1 MSKSLTQRQFLQLV
15 AQTSEEPLM
24 VEVASAEGCY
34 VYDQQGKKYF
44 DLIAGIGVS
53 SVGHRHPAVIDA
65 IKSQVDKNLHVMVFG
80 EFVQTPQV
88 KLAEALS
95 KTLPDPLE
103 VTYFVNSGSEA
114 AEGALKL
121 AKRYTGR
128 FNIISCID
136 GYHGSSH
143 GALSASGNE
152 NLKQNFRPLLPGFQH
167 IAFGNVSSLDLIDF
181 NTAAVIIETVQGEAG
196 VRMADKAYFK
206 KLRKKCNETG
216 ALLILDEI
224 QCGFGRTGK
233 LWAFE
238 HYDIQPDILL
248 AAKGMGGGMPIGC
261 FISSKEIMSSLKQN
275 PILGHITTFGG
286 HPIST
291 AASLA
296 TLETIQN
303 ENLIDQVARKA
314 LLFKKLLKHDLIKSI
329 RNQGLLM
336 AVEFESYEVLKRIID
351 RALEAGII
359 TDWFLFCNNSMRI
372 APPLTISEIEIKEVC
387 QTLLKSIEWVS
398 KNPLSY

>member
-1 MSKSLTQRQFLQLV
+1 V

-286 HPIST
+286 HPYKHGRF
-291 AASLA
+291 AS
-296 TLETIQN
+296 
-303 ENLIDQVARKA
+303 DP
-314 LLFKKLLKHDLIKSI
+314 
-329 RNQGLLM
+329 RN
-336 AVEFESYEVLKRIID
+336 Y
-351 RALEAGII
+351 
-359 TDWFLFCNNSMRI
+359 
-372 APPLTISEIEIKEVC
+372 
-387 QTLLKSIEWVS
+387 S
-398 KNPLSY
+398 K

>member
-1 MSKSLTQRQFLQLV
+1 V

-24 VEVASAEGCY
+24 VEVAGAEGCY
-34 VYDQQGKKYF
+34 IYDQKGKKYF

-53 SVGHRHPAVIDA
+53 SIGHRHPAVIDS
-65 IKSQVDKNLHVMVFG
+65 IKSQADKNLHVMVFG
-80 EFVQTPQV
+80 EFIQTPQV
-88 KLAEALS
+88 KLAEALC

-114 AEGALKL
+114 TEGALKL

-128 FNIISCID
+128 FKIISCID

-152 NLKQNFRPLLPGFQH
+152 VLKQNFRPLLPGFQH
-167 IAFGNVSSLDLIDF
+167 IDFGDMTSLDLIDF
-181 NTAAVIIETVQGEAG
+181 KTAAVIIETVQGEAG
-196 VRMADKAYFK
+196 VRIANKSYFK
-206 KLRKKCNETG
+206 KLREKCTETG
-216 ALLILDEI
+216 TLLILDEI

-238 HYDIQPDILL
+238 HYGIQPDILL

-303 ENLIDQVARKA
+303 ENLIDQVAEKA

-336 AVEFESYEVLKRIID
+336 AIEFESYEVLKRIID

-372 APPLTISEIEIKEVC
+372 APPLTISKIEIKEVC
-387 QTLLKSIEWVS
+387 KTLLKSIEWVS
-398 KNPLSY
+398 KNPLS

>member
-1 MSKSLTQRQFLQLV
+1 M

-34 VYDQQGKKYF
+34 IYDQKGKKYF

-65 IKSQVDKNLHVMVFG
+65 IKSQADKNLHVMVFG
-80 EFVQTPQV
+80 EFIQTPQV
-88 KLAEALS
+88 RLAEALC

-128 FNIISCID
+128 FQMISCIN

-152 NLKQNFRPLLPGFQH
+152 VLKQNFRPLLPGFQH
-167 IAFGNVSSLDLIDF
+167 IVFGDTTSLDLINF
-181 NTAAVIIETVQGEAG
+181 KTAAVIIETVQGEAG
-196 VRMADKAYFK
+196 VRMANKTYFK
-206 KLRKKCNETG
+206 KLREKCTETG

-238 HYDIQPDILL
+238 HYGIQPDILL
-248 AAKGMGGGMPIGC
+248 TAKGMGGGMPIGC

-303 ENLIDQVARKA
+303 ENLIDQVAGKA

-351 RALEAGII
+351 SALEAGII

-398 KNPLSY
+398 KNPLS

>member
-15 AQTSEEPLM
+15 AQTSDTPLM
-24 VEVASAEGCY
+24 VEVANAKNCHI
-34 VYDQQGKKYF
+34 YDSKGKKYF

-53 SVGHRHPAVIDA
+53 SVGHRHPKVINA
-65 IKSQVDKNLHVMVFG
+65 IKDQIDKNLHVMVFG
-80 EFVQTPQV
+80 EFIQTPQV
-88 KLAEALS
+88 RLAEALS
-95 KTLPDPLE
+95 KTLPDQLE
-103 VTYFVNSGSEA
+103 CTYFVNSGSEA
-114 AEGALKL
+114 TEGAIKL
-121 AKRYTGR
+121 AKRYTNR
-128 FNIISCID
+128 FKIISCID

-152 NLKQNFRPLLPGFQH
+152 SLKQNFRPLLPNFQH
-167 IAFGNVSSLDLIDF
+167 IPFGNEEALNLI
-181 NTAAVIIETVQGEAG
+181 NSQTAAVILETVQGEAG
-196 VRMADKAYFK
+196 VRTANKKYFQE
-206 KLRKKCNETG
+206 LSKKCKAKG

-233 LWAFE
+233 MWAFE

-261 FISSKEIMSSLKQN
+261 FISSKEIMHSFKQN

-286 HPIST
+286 HPVST

-296 TLETIQN
+296 TLETILE
-303 ENLIDQVARKA
+303 ENLIHQVEKKA
-314 LLFKKLLKHDLIKSI
+314 LLFKSLLKHPIIKEI
-329 RNQGLLM
+329 RHKGLLM

-351 RALEAGII
+351 RALEVGII

-372 APPLTISEIEIKEVC
+372 APPLTISEIEIREVC
-387 QTLLKSIEWVS
+387 QTLLESIDWAS
-398 KNPLSY
+398 KNSLS

>member
-167 IAFGNVSSLDLIDF
+167 IAFGNLSSLNLIDF

-196 VRMADKAYFK
+196 VRMANKAYFK
-206 KLRKKCNETG
+206 KLREKCSETG

-238 HYDIQPDILL
+238 HYGIQPDILL

-303 ENLIDQVARKA
+303 ENLIDQVAGKA

-351 RALEAGII
+351 RALDAGII

-398 KNPLSY
+398 KNPLSC

>member
-1 MSKSLTQRQFLQLV
+1 MSNSLTQRQFLQLV

-24 VEVASAEGCY
+24 VEVAGAEGCY
-34 VYDQQGKKYF
+34 IYDQKGKKYF

-53 SVGHRHPAVIDA
+53 SIGHRHPAVIDS
-65 IKSQVDKNLHVMVFG
+65 IKSQADKNLHVMVFG
-80 EFVQTPQV
+80 EFIQTPQV
-88 KLAEALS
+88 KLAEALC

-114 AEGALKL
+114 TEGALKL

-128 FNIISCID
+128 FKIISCID

-152 NLKQNFRPLLPGFQH
+152 VLKQNFRPLLPGFQH
-167 IAFGNVSSLDLIDF
+167 IDFGDITSLDLIDF
-181 NTAAVIIETVQGEAG
+181 KTAAVIIETVQGEAG
-196 VRMADKAYFK
+196 VRIANKSYFK
-206 KLRKKCNETG
+206 KLRKKCTETG
-216 ALLILDEI
+216 TLLILDEI

-238 HYDIQPDILL
+238 HYGIQPDILL

-303 ENLIDQVARKA
+303 ENLIDQVAEKA

-336 AVEFESYEVLKRIID
+336 AIEFESYEVLKRIID

-398 KNPLSY
+398 KNPLS

>member
-1 MSKSLTQRQFLQLV
+1 MSNSLTQRQFLQLV

-24 VEVASAEGCY
+24 VEVAGAEGCY
-34 VYDQQGKKYF
+34 IYDQKGKKYF

-53 SVGHRHPAVIDA
+53 SIGHRHPAVIDS
-65 IKSQVDKNLHVMVFG
+65 IKSQADKNLHVMVFG
-80 EFVQTPQV
+80 EFIQTPQV
-88 KLAEALS
+88 KLAEALC

-114 AEGALKL
+114 TEGALKL

-128 FNIISCID
+128 FKIISCID

-152 NLKQNFRPLLPGFQH
+152 VLKQNFRPLLPGFQH
-167 IAFGNVSSLDLIDF
+167 IDFGDITSLDLIDF
-181 NTAAVIIETVQGEAG
+181 KTAAVIIETVQGEAG
-196 VRMADKAYFK
+196 VRMANKTYFK
-206 KLRKKCNETG
+206 KLREKCTETG
-216 ALLILDEI
+216 TLLILDEI

-238 HYDIQPDILL
+238 HYGIQPDILL

-303 ENLIDQVARKA
+303 ENLIDQVAEKA

-336 AVEFESYEVLKRIID
+336 AIEFESYEVLKRIID

-387 QTLLKSIEWVS
+387 KTLLKSIEWVS
-398 KNPLSY
+398 KNPLS

>member
-1 MSKSLTQRQFLQLV
+1 MSNSLTQRQFLQLV

-24 VEVASAEGCY
+24 VEVAGAEGCY
-34 VYDQQGKKYF
+34 IYDQKGKKYF

-53 SVGHRHPAVIDA
+53 SIGHRHPAVIDS
-65 IKSQVDKNLHVMVFG
+65 IKSQADKNLHVMVFG
-80 EFVQTPQV
+80 EFIQTPQV
-88 KLAEALS
+88 KLAEALC

-114 AEGALKL
+114 TEGALKL

-128 FNIISCID
+128 FKIISCID

-152 NLKQNFRPLLPGFQH
+152 VLKQNFRPLLPGFQH
-167 IAFGNVSSLDLIDF
+167 IDFGDITSLDLIDF
-181 NTAAVIIETVQGEAG
+181 KTAAVIIETVQGEAG
-196 VRMADKAYFK
+196 VRIANKSYFK
-206 KLRKKCNETG
+206 KLREKCTETG
-216 ALLILDEI
+216 TLLILDEI

-238 HYDIQPDILL
+238 HYGIQPDILL

-303 ENLIDQVARKA
+303 ENLIDQVTEKA

-336 AVEFESYEVLKRIID
+336 AIEFESYEVLKRIID

-372 APPLTISEIEIKEVC
+372 APPLTISKIEIKEVC
-387 QTLLKSIEWVS
+387 KTLLKSIEWVS
-398 KNPLSY
+398 KNPLS

>member
-1 MSKSLTQRQFLQLV
+1 MSNSLTQRQFFQLV

-24 VEVASAEGCY
+24 VEVANAEGCY
-34 VYDQQGKKYF
+34 IYDQKGKKYF

-65 IKSQVDKNLHVMVFG
+65 IKSQADKNLHVMVFG
-80 EFVQTPQV
+80 EFIQTPQV
-88 KLAEALS
+88 KLAEALC

-128 FNIISCID
+128 FKMISCID

-152 NLKQNFRPLLPGFQH
+152 VLKQNFRPLLPGFQH

-181 NTAAVIIETVQGEAG
+181 KTAAVIIETVQGEAG
-196 VRMADKAYFK
+196 VRMANKAYFK
-206 KLRKKCNETG
+206 KLREKCSKTG

-238 HYDIQPDILL
+238 HYGIQPDILL

-303 ENLIDQVARKA
+303 ENLIDQVAGKA

-372 APPLTISEIEIKEVC
+372 APPLNISEIEIKEVC

-398 KNPLSY
+398 KNPLSC

>member
-1 MSKSLTQRQFLQLV
+1 MSNSLTQRQFLQLV

-24 VEVASAEGCY
+24 VEVAGAEGCY
-34 VYDQQGKKYF
+34 IYDQKGKKYF

-53 SVGHRHPAVIDA
+53 SIGHRHPAVIDS
-65 IKSQVDKNLHVMVFG
+65 IKSQADKNLHVMVFG
-80 EFVQTPQV
+80 EFIQTPQV
-88 KLAEALS
+88 KLAEALC

-114 AEGALKL
+114 TEGALKL

-128 FNIISCID
+128 FKIISCID

-152 NLKQNFRPLLPGFQH
+152 VLKQNFRPLLPGFQH
-167 IAFGNVSSLDLIDF
+167 IDFGDITSLDLIDF
-181 NTAAVIIETVQGEAG
+181 KTAAVIIETVQGEAG
-196 VRMADKAYFK
+196 VRIANKSYFK
-206 KLRKKCNETG
+206 KLREKCTETG
-216 ALLILDEI
+216 TLLILDEI

-238 HYDIQPDILL
+238 HYGIQPDILL

-303 ENLIDQVARKA
+303 ENLIDQVAKKA

-336 AVEFESYEVLKRIID
+336 AIEFESYEVLKRIID

-372 APPLTISEIEIKEVC
+372 APPLTISKIEIKEVC
-387 QTLLKSIEWVS
+387 KTLLKSIEWVS
-398 KNPLSY
+398 KNPLS

>member
-1 MSKSLTQRQFLQLV
+1 MSNSLTQRQFFQLV

-24 VEVASAEGCY
+24 VEVANAEGCY
-34 VYDQQGKKYF
+34 IYDQKGKKYF

-65 IKSQVDKNLHVMVFG
+65 IKSQADKNLHVMVFG
-80 EFVQTPQV
+80 EFIQTPQV
-88 KLAEALS
+88 KLAEALC

-128 FNIISCID
+128 FKMISCID

-152 NLKQNFRPLLPGFQH
+152 VLKQNFRPLLPGFQH

-181 NTAAVIIETVQGEAG
+181 KTAAVIIETVQGEAG
-196 VRMADKAYFK
+196 VRMANKAYFK
-206 KLRKKCNETG
+206 KLREKCSKTG

-238 HYDIQPDILL
+238 HYGIQPDILL

-303 ENLIDQVARKA
+303 ENLIDQVAKKA

-336 AVEFESYEVLKRIID
+336 AIEFESYEVLKRIID

-372 APPLTISEIEIKEVC
+372 APPLTISKIEIKEVC
-387 QTLLKSIEWVS
+387 KTLLKSIEWVS
-398 KNPLSY
+398 KNPLS

>member
-1 MSKSLTQRQFLQLV
+1 LSKSLTQRQFLQLV

-152 NLKQNFRPLLPGFQH
+152 NMKQNFRPLLPGFQH

-303 ENLIDQVARKA
+303 ENLIDQVAGKA

>member
-1 MSKSLTQRQFLQLV
+1 
-15 AQTSEEPLM
+15 M
-24 VEVASAEGCY
+24 VEVAGAEGCY
-34 VYDQQGKKYF
+34 IYDQKGKKYF

-53 SVGHRHPAVIDA
+53 SIGHRHPAVIDS
-65 IKSQVDKNLHVMVFG
+65 IKSQADKNLHVMVFG
-80 EFVQTPQV
+80 EFIQTPQV
-88 KLAEALS
+88 KLAEALC

-114 AEGALKL
+114 TEGALKL

-128 FNIISCID
+128 FKIISCID

-152 NLKQNFRPLLPGFQH
+152 VLKQNFRPLLPGFQH
-167 IAFGNVSSLDLIDF
+167 IDFGDITSLDLIDF
-181 NTAAVIIETVQGEAG
+181 KTAAVIIETVQGEAG
-196 VRMADKAYFK
+196 VRIANKSYFK
-206 KLRKKCNETG
+206 KLREKCTETG
-216 ALLILDEI
+216 TLLILDEI

-238 HYDIQPDILL
+238 HYGIQPDILL

-303 ENLIDQVARKA
+303 ENLIDQVAEKA

-336 AVEFESYEVLKRIID
+336 AIEFESYEVLKRIID

-372 APPLTISEIEIKEVC
+372 APPLTISKIEIKEVC
-387 QTLLKSIEWVS
+387 KTLLKSIEWVS
-398 KNPLSY
+398 KNPLS

>member
-1 MSKSLTQRQFLQLV
+1 
-15 AQTSEEPLM
+15 
-24 VEVASAEGCY
+24 
-34 VYDQQGKKYF
+34 
-44 DLIAGIGVS
+44 
-53 SVGHRHPAVIDA
+53 
-65 IKSQVDKNLHVMVFG
+65 MVFG

-303 ENLIDQVARKA
+303 ENLIDQVAGKA

>member
-1 MSKSLTQRQFLQLV
+1 MSNSLTQRQFLQLV

-24 VEVASAEGCY
+24 VEVAGAEGCY
-34 VYDQQGKKYF
+34 IYDQKGKKYF

-53 SVGHRHPAVIDA
+53 SIGHRHPAVIDS
-65 IKSQVDKNLHVMVFG
+65 IKSQADKNLHVMVFG
-80 EFVQTPQV
+80 EFIQTPQV
-88 KLAEALS
+88 KLAEALC

-114 AEGALKL
+114 TEGALKL

-128 FNIISCID
+128 FKIISCID

-152 NLKQNFRPLLPGFQH
+152 VLKQNFRPLLPGFQH
-167 IAFGNVSSLDLIDF
+167 IDFGDITSLDLIDF
-181 NTAAVIIETVQGEAG
+181 KTAAVIIETVQGEAG
-196 VRMADKAYFK
+196 VRIANKSYFK
-206 KLRKKCNETG
+206 KLREKCTETG
-216 ALLILDEI
+216 TLLILDEI

-238 HYDIQPDILL
+238 HYGIQPDILL

-303 ENLIDQVARKA
+303 ENLIDQVAEKA

-336 AVEFESYEVLKRIID
+336 AIEFESYEVLKRIID

-372 APPLTISEIEIKEVC
+372 APPLTISKIEIKEVC

-398 KNPLSY
+398 KNPLS

>member
-34 VYDQQGKKYF
+34 IYDQKGKKYF

-65 IKSQVDKNLHVMVFG
+65 IKSQADKNLHVMVFG
-80 EFVQTPQV
+80 EFIQTPQV
-88 KLAEALS
+88 RLAEALC

-128 FNIISCID
+128 FQMISCIN

-152 NLKQNFRPLLPGFQH
+152 VLKQNFRPLLPGFQH
-167 IAFGNVSSLDLIDF
+167 IVFGDATSLDLINF
-181 NTAAVIIETVQGEAG
+181 KTAAVIIETVQGEAG
-196 VRMADKAYFK
+196 VQMANKTYFK
-206 KLRKKCNETG
+206 KLREKCTETG

-238 HYDIQPDILL
+238 HYGIQPDILL

-291 AASLA
+291 SASLA

-351 RALEAGII
+351 SALEAGII

-372 APPLTISEIEIKEVC
+372 APPLTISEIEIKAVC

-398 KNPLSY
+398 KNSPN

>member
-1 MSKSLTQRQFLQLV
+1 LSNSLTQRQFLQLV

-24 VEVASAEGCY
+24 VEVAGAEGCY
-34 VYDQQGKKYF
+34 IYDQKGKKYF

-53 SVGHRHPAVIDA
+53 SIGHRHPAVIDS
-65 IKSQVDKNLHVMVFG
+65 IKSQADKNLHVMVFG
-80 EFVQTPQV
+80 EFIQTPQV
-88 KLAEALS
+88 KLAEALC

-114 AEGALKL
+114 TEGALKL

-128 FNIISCID
+128 FKIISCID

-152 NLKQNFRPLLPGFQH
+152 VLKQNFRPLLPGFQH
-167 IAFGNVSSLDLIDF
+167 IDFGDITSLDLIDF
-181 NTAAVIIETVQGEAG
+181 KTAAVIIETVQGEAG
-196 VRMADKAYFK
+196 VRIANKSYFK
-206 KLRKKCNETG
+206 KLREKCTETG
-216 ALLILDEI
+216 TLLILDEI

-238 HYDIQPDILL
+238 HYGIQPDILL

-303 ENLIDQVARKA
+303 ENLIDQVAEKA

-336 AVEFESYEVLKRIID
+336 AIEFESYEVLKRIID

-387 QTLLKSIEWVS
+387 KTLLKSIEWVS
-398 KNPLSY
+398 KNPLS

>member
-121 AKRYTGR
+121 VKRYTGR

-303 ENLIDQVARKA
+303 ENLIDQVAGKA

>member
-1 MSKSLTQRQFLQLV
+1 V

-303 ENLIDQVARKA
+303 ENLIDQVAGKA

>member
-1 MSKSLTQRQFLQLV
+1 MSNSLTQRQFLQLV

-24 VEVASAEGCY
+24 VEVAGAEGCY
-34 VYDQQGKKYF
+34 IYDQKGKKYF

-53 SVGHRHPAVIDA
+53 SIGHRHPAVIDS
-65 IKSQVDKNLHVMVFG
+65 IKSQADKNLHVMVFG
-80 EFVQTPQV
+80 EFIQTPQV
-88 KLAEALS
+88 KLAEALC

-114 AEGALKL
+114 TEGALKL

-128 FNIISCID
+128 FKIISCID

-152 NLKQNFRPLLPGFQH
+152 VLKQNFRPLLPGFQH
-167 IAFGNVSSLDLIDF
+167 IDFGDITSLDLIDF
-181 NTAAVIIETVQGEAG
+181 KTAAVIIETVQGEAG
-196 VRMADKAYFK
+196 VRIANKSYFK
-206 KLRKKCNETG
+206 KLREKCTETG
-216 ALLILDEI
+216 TLLILDEI

-238 HYDIQPDILL
+238 HYGIQPDILL

-303 ENLIDQVARKA
+303 ENLIDQVAGKA

>member
-1 MSKSLTQRQFLQLV
+1 MSNSLTQRQFLQLV

-34 VYDQQGKKYF
+34 IYDQKGKKYF

-65 IKSQVDKNLHVMVFG
+65 IKVQADKNLHVMVFG
-80 EFVQTPQV
+80 EFIQTPQV
-88 KLAEALS
+88 KLAEALC

-128 FNIISCID
+128 FKMISCID

-152 NLKQNFRPLLPGFQH
+152 MLKQNFRPLLPGFQH

-181 NTAAVIIETVQGEAG
+181 KTAAVIIETVQGEAG
-196 VRMADKAYFK
+196 VRMANKAYFK
-206 KLRKKCNETG
+206 KLREKCSKTG

-238 HYDIQPDILL
+238 HYGIQPDILL

-398 KNPLSY
+398 KNPLSC

>member
-1 MSKSLTQRQFLQLV
+1 V

-303 ENLIDQVARKA
+303 ENLIDQVAGKA
-314 LLFKKLLKHDLIKSI
+314 LLFKKLLRHDLIKSI

-387 QTLLKSIEWVS
+387 QTLIKSIEWVS
-398 KNPLSY
+398 KNPLS

>member
-303 ENLIDQVARKA
+303 ENLIDQVAGKA

>member
-95 KTLPDPLE
+95 RTLPDPLE

-303 ENLIDQVARKA
+303 ENLIDQVAGKA

>member
-1 MSKSLTQRQFLQLV
+1 
-15 AQTSEEPLM
+15 M
-24 VEVASAEGCY
+24 VEVAGAEGCY
-34 VYDQQGKKYF
+34 IYDQKGKKYF

-53 SVGHRHPAVIDA
+53 SIGHRHPAVIDS
-65 IKSQVDKNLHVMVFG
+65 IKSQADKNLHVMVFG
-80 EFVQTPQV
+80 EFIQTPQV
-88 KLAEALS
+88 KLAEALC

-114 AEGALKL
+114 TEGALKL

-128 FNIISCID
+128 FKIISCID

-152 NLKQNFRPLLPGFQH
+152 VLKQNFRPLLPGFQH
-167 IAFGNVSSLDLIDF
+167 IDFGDITSLDLIDF
-181 NTAAVIIETVQGEAG
+181 KTAAVIIETVQGEAG
-196 VRMADKAYFK
+196 VRIANKSYFK
-206 KLRKKCNETG
+206 KLREKCTETG
-216 ALLILDEI
+216 TLLILDEI

-238 HYDIQPDILL
+238 HYGIQPDILL

-303 ENLIDQVARKA
+303 ENLIDQVAKKA

-336 AVEFESYEVLKRIID
+336 AIEFESYEVLKRIID

-372 APPLTISEIEIKEVC
+372 APPLTISKIEIKEVC
-387 QTLLKSIEWVS
+387 KTLLKSIEWVS
-398 KNPLSY
+398 KNPLS

>member
-1 MSKSLTQRQFLQLV
+1 M
-15 AQTSEEPLM
+15 
-24 VEVASAEGCY
+24 
-34 VYDQQGKKYF
+34 
-44 DLIAGIGVS
+44 
-53 SVGHRHPAVIDA
+53 
-65 IKSQVDKNLHVMVFG
+65 
-80 EFVQTPQV
+80 
-88 KLAEALS
+88 
-95 KTLPDPLE
+95 
-103 VTYFVNSGSEA
+103 
-114 AEGALKL
+114 
-121 AKRYTGR
+121 
-128 FNIISCID
+128 
-136 GYHGSSH
+136 
-143 GALSASGNE
+143 
-152 NLKQNFRPLLPGFQH
+152 
-167 IAFGNVSSLDLIDF
+167 
-181 NTAAVIIETVQGEAG
+181 QGEAG
-196 VRMADKAYFK
+196 VRIANKSYFK
-206 KLRKKCNETG
+206 KLREKCTETG
-216 ALLILDEI
+216 TLLILDEI

-238 HYDIQPDILL
+238 HYGIQPDILL

-303 ENLIDQVARKA
+303 ENLIDQVAKKA

-336 AVEFESYEVLKRIID
+336 AIEFESYEVLKRIID

-372 APPLTISEIEIKEVC
+372 APPLTISKIEIKEVC
-387 QTLLKSIEWVS
+387 KTLLKSIEWVS
-398 KNPLSY
+398 KNPLS

>member
-303 ENLIDQVARKA
+303 ENLIDQVAGKA

-387 QTLLKSIEWVS
+387 QTLIKSIEWVS
-398 KNPLSY
+398 KNPLS

>member
-1 MSKSLTQRQFLQLV
+1 V

-24 VEVASAEGCY
+24 VEVSSAEGCY
-34 VYDQQGKKYF
+34 IYDQKGKKYF

-65 IKSQVDKNLHVMVFG
+65 IKSQADKNLHVMVFG
-80 EFVQTPQV
+80 EFIQTPQV
-88 KLAEALS
+88 RLAEALC

-128 FNIISCID
+128 FQMISCIN

-152 NLKQNFRPLLPGFQH
+152 VLKQNFRPLLPGFQH
-167 IAFGNVSSLDLIDF
+167 IVFGDTTSLDLINF
-181 NTAAVIIETVQGEAG
+181 KTAAVIIETVQGEAG
-196 VRMADKAYFK
+196 VRMANKTYFK
-206 KLRKKCNETG
+206 KLREKCTETG

-238 HYDIQPDILL
+238 HYGIQPDILL

-351 RALEAGII
+351 SALEAGII

-372 APPLTISEIEIKEVC
+372 APPLTISEIEIKAVC

-398 KNPLSY
+398 KNSPN

>member
-1 MSKSLTQRQFLQLV
+1 MSNSLTQRQFLQLV

-24 VEVASAEGCY
+24 VEVAGAEGCY
-34 VYDQQGKKYF
+34 IYDQKGKKYF

-53 SVGHRHPAVIDA
+53 SIGHRHPAVIDS
-65 IKSQVDKNLHVMVFG
+65 IKSQADKNLHVMVFG
-80 EFVQTPQV
+80 EFIQTPQV
-88 KLAEALS
+88 KLAEALC

-114 AEGALKL
+114 TEGALKL

-128 FNIISCID
+128 FKIISCID

-152 NLKQNFRPLLPGFQH
+152 VLKQNFRPLLPGFQH
-167 IAFGNVSSLDLIDF
+167 IDFGDITSLDLIDF
-181 NTAAVIIETVQGEAG
+181 KTAAVIIETVQGEAG
-196 VRMADKAYFK
+196 VRIANKSYFK
-206 KLRKKCNETG
+206 KLREKCTETG
-216 ALLILDEI
+216 TLLILDEI

-238 HYDIQPDILL
+238 HYGIQPDILL

-303 ENLIDQVARKA
+303 ENLIDQVAKKA

-336 AVEFESYEVLKRIID
+336 AIEFESYEVLKRIID

-387 QTLLKSIEWVS
+387 KTLLKSIEWVS
-398 KNPLSY
+398 KNPLS

>member
-1 MSKSLTQRQFLQLV
+1 V

-261 FISSKEIMSSLKQN
+261 FISSKVIMSSLKQN

-303 ENLIDQVARKA
+303 ENLIDQVAGKA

>member
-1 MSKSLTQRQFLQLV
+1 MSNSLTQRQFLQLV

-24 VEVASAEGCY
+24 VEVAGAEGCY
-34 VYDQQGKKYF
+34 IYDQKGKKYF

-53 SVGHRHPAVIDA
+53 SIGHRHPAVIDS
-65 IKSQVDKNLHVMVFG
+65 IKSQADKNLHVMVFG
-80 EFVQTPQV
+80 EFIQTPQV
-88 KLAEALS
+88 KLAEALC

-114 AEGALKL
+114 TEGALKL

-128 FNIISCID
+128 FKIISCID

-152 NLKQNFRPLLPGFQH
+152 VLKQNFRPLLPGFQH
-167 IAFGNVSSLDLIDF
+167 IDFGDITSLDLIDF
-181 NTAAVIIETVQGEAG
+181 KTAAVIIETVQGEAG
-196 VRMADKAYFK
+196 VRIANKSYFK
-206 KLRKKCNETG
+206 KLREKCTETG
-216 ALLILDEI
+216 TLLILDEI

-238 HYDIQPDILL
+238 HYGIQPDILL

-303 ENLIDQVARKA
+303 ENLIDQVAEKA

-336 AVEFESYEVLKRIID
+336 AIEFESYEVLKRIID

-387 QTLLKSIEWVS
+387 KTLLKSIEWVS
-398 KNPLSY
+398 KNPLS